1 MQKIFGAAK
10 QPVPAQPNFPQQQQ
24 LPQQQG
30 NINNPPNQSTQQSP
44 QTDPNGIVPA
54 DGNKPP
60 ESPVAKFTDLWQPPK
75 PDESAPKGN
84 EVSEFSPQKL
94 MEAAGKVDF
103 AKLVSQEDLQKIQA
117 GGPEAVA
124 ALMNALNKTSQ
135 TVFGQSAILS
145 QKMMDK
151 RIAEARDEFAAQL
164 PKLVRKQSSTEGL
177 MAKNAAFADPA
188 VAPVV
193 QAVQA
198 QLAEKYPKA
207 TSAELQ
213 VMAEEYLM
221 GVSGM
226 INPGKKDSSEGKS
239 NPEADSTDWEE
250 YLKT

>member
-1 MQKIFGAAK
+1 MSVMEKIFGVFKAAPAP
-10 QPVPAQPNFPQQQQ
+10 QAGQMPIQQSGNINSPPNTVPAQ
-24 LPQQQG
+24 
-30 NINNPPNQSTQQSP
+30 SA
-44 QTDPNGIVPA
+44 QTAPNGVVPEEKE
-54 DGNKPP
+54 KPA
-60 ESPVAKFTDLWQPPK
+60 ESPVAKFNELWQPPK
-75 PDESAPKGN
+75 PDESNPN
-84 EVSEFSPQKL
+84 PEISEFTPQKL

-103 AKLVSQEDLQKIQA
+103 AKLVSQEDLQKISA
-117 GGPEAVA
+117 GGPEAIA
-124 ALMNALNKTSQ
+124 ALMSALNKTSQ

-151 RIAEARDEFAAQL
+151 RIADARDEFAAQL
-164 PKLVRKQSSTEGL
+164 PKLVRKQSSTEAL

-213 VMAEEYLM
+213 AMAEEYLL

-226 INPGKKDSSEGKS
+226 INPGKKSESKEKPDTGS
-239 NPEADSTDWEE
+239 DGTDWED